1 MNRHRHSSLNS
12 HHSLDMTAIVIVIV
26 SRHRRNNNI
35 LYLLS
40 SRPFFP
46 LSLLAGRFAP
56 HFSLFFLFRPPAPF
70 QSLQRLLVDA
80 GGGLL
85 YSLLNREIRRFTKA
99 SLSKWPKFQ
108 LLLLIPLVSSLSL
121 SKSRQILRAKSK
133 QPRCSTWKWKKM
145 NQWQRPTTHN
155 SMNHYSHI
163 ISYHC

>member
-56 HFSLFFLFRPPAPF
+56 HFSLFFLFRPPAPS
-70 QSLQRLLVDA
+70 QSLFGLQVDA

-99 SLSKWPKFQ
+99 SLSK
-108 LLLLIPLVSSLSL
+108 
-121 SKSRQILRAKSK
+121 
-133 QPRCSTWKWKKM
+133 
-145 NQWQRPTTHN
+145 
-155 SMNHYSHI
+155 
-163 ISYHC
+163 